1 MIRTTTVVLA
11 FACSAASL
19 IATEAAAQAF
29 TASFRWCPQGSPAF
43 QLRAVPKGT
52 AKISLAMIDLDV
64 PSFPHGGGDVP
75 YAGQGNIACGALQ
88 RATYTGPNPPSGTHT
103 YRWTIKALDA
113 GGAVLAQTTAQ
124 RKFPE
129 K

>member
-11 FACSAASL
+11 LACSAASL
-19 IATEAAAQAF
+19 IATEASAQAF
-29 TASFRWCPQGSPAF
+29 SASFRWCPQGSPAF
-43 QLRAVPKGT
+43 QLRGVPKGT
-52 AKISLAMIDLDV
+52 AKINLAMMDVDV

-75 YAGQGNIACGALQ
+75 YAGQGNIPCGALPK
-88 RATYTGPNPPSGTHT
+88 ATYTGPSPPSGAHT
-103 YRWTIKALDA
+103 YRWTIKALD
-113 GGAVLAQTTAQ
+113 GSGAVLGQTTAQ